1 MNTKEMPTKQ
11 KSLPHGEKKSGGGGG
26 TLYHKGLATLWVNI
40 ILLDN
45 LIQKPVLVK
54 KILLGTHTLTSKD
67 WENLEKDFKQ
77 TMCRLEFWQT
87 RIHELKPLL
96 TSQKDLCSF
105 SLLKTFTTQK
115 NETKL
120 AFKKL
125 LLSLKN
131 F

>member
-11 KSLPHGEKKSGGGGG
+11 KSLPHGEKKSGGGE
-26 TLYHKGLATLWVNI
+26 TLSQKGLATLWGNI

-45 LIQKPVLVK
+45 LTQKPVLVK

-77 TMCRLEFWQT
+77 AMFRLEFWLT

-96 TSQKDLCSF
+96 SSQKDLSSF

-120 AFKKL
+120 AFQKI